1 MSGKKIVYVA
11 AGIILLGVV
20 GYLVWGQKTKNGGNE
35 KSQTATGT
43 SQITTSTRTSPKT
56 AAPKTTAPKTT
67 APVAATQKY
76 LDALK
81 IYKTSGYYFQFVDC
95 HGSPGSLVLKKGK
108 KFMLDNRDN
117 QTRKIAIVGGQSFN
131 ITAYNFAIA
140 TAPSSLGVHYIT
152 CDGGG
157 AAAISV
163 QP

>member
-1 MSGKKIVYVA
+1 MLGKKSTYFIIGA
-11 AGIILLGVV
+11 ILLVIVLYFAYGK
-20 GYLVWGQKTKNGGNE
+20 KTKNAGNE
-35 KSQTATGT
+35 KNQTATGT
-43 SQITTSTRTSPKT
+43 PKIATSTKTLPKT
-56 AAPKTTAPKTT
+56 VVPKTTAPKTA
-67 APVAATQKY
+67 APVVATQKY

-95 HGSPGSLVLKKGK
+95 HGAPGSLVLKKGK

-131 ITAYNFAIA
+131 ISAYNFAIA